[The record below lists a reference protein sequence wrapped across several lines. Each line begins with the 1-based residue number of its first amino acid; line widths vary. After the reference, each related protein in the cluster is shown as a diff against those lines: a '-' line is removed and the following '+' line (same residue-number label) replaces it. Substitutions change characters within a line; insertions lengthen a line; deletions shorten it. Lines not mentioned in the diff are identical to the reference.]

1 MTPLEFPAR
10 HHLNAA
16 IGWLE
21 LGALDEAG
29 RELARID
36 EPNWLH
42 PEVLGFRWQ
51 WLTAQNRWEDA
62 LEVSRLHVR
71 TAPKSAEA
79 WIHQSFAL
87 HELQR
92 TDEALTELQRVA
104 DRFEDI
110 GTIPYNLA
118 CYTCRLGRIE
128 EARTWLKRACKLQ
141 GKKATLAMAAD
152 DPDLAAMRDELKAL

>member
-1 MTPLEFPAR
+1 MLPLDYPDR

-16 IGWLE
+16 VGWLE
-21 LGALDEAG
+21 LGATKEAV
-29 RELARID
+29 RELAQIGAH
-36 EPNWLH
+36 NLFH
-42 PEVLGFRWQ
+42 PDVLGFRWHLLAGQ
-51 WLTAQNRWEDA
+51 RAWEDA
-62 LEVSRLHVR
+62 LEVARMHVR
-71 TAPKSAEA
+71 AEPKSAEA
-79 WIHQSFAL
+79 WIHQSFTL

-152 DPDLAAMRDELKAL
+152 DPDLAAIRDELPKL

>member
-1 MTPLEFPAR
+1 MLPLDYPDR

-16 IGWLE
+16 AGWLE
-21 LGALDEAG
+21 LDAPAEAA
-29 RELARID
+29 RELARIS
-36 EPNWLH
+36 EPNLFH
-42 PEVLGFRWQ
+42 PEVLDFRWHLLAGQ
-51 WLTAQNRWEDA
+51 RAWEDA
-62 LEVSRLHVR
+62 LNVARLHVR
-71 TAPKSAEA
+71 TDPKSAEA
-79 WIHQSFAL
+79 WIHQSFTL

-104 DRFEDI
+104 DRFEDS

-141 GKKATLAMAAD
+141 GKKATLATAAD
-152 DPDLAAMRDELKAL
+152 DPDLAAIRDELKAL